1 MNIEIGAGIQ
11 ALVGRM
17 ESNPEEFFDEA
28 PKWRFMFA
36 DRFRDTM
43 TESEK
48 GAIHAALKE
57 VRRKEFEHKVMRTL
71 LEDEMKEQ
79 LSQNYYQGATRNQ
92 LVSSAGLGVST
103 GTYTHT
109 TGHAALQIGKETLSE
124 EDLKEIKQASISAS
138 KFK

>member
-28 PKWRFMFA
+28 PRWRFMFA

-71 LEDEMKEQ
+71 LEGNLKEQ
-79 LSQNYYQGATRNQ
+79 AM
-92 LVSSAGLGVST
+92 SAIAAVGQST
-103 GTYTHT
+103 GTYTL
-109 TGHAALQIGKETLSE
+109 GIGAATSSSSTLQIGSE
-124 EDLKEIKQASISAS
+124 SLTEADLRSLKEAAISS
-138 KFK
+138 KHFK

>member
-28 PKWRFMFA
+28 HKWRFMFA

-57 VRRKEFEHKVMRTL
+57 VRRKEFAHKVMRTL

-79 LSQNYYQGATRNQ
+79 LSQNYYQGVTQNK
-92 LVSSAGLGVST
+92 LVGSVGLGVST

-124 EDLKEIKQASISAS
+124 EDLREIKQASISAS

>member
-1 MNIEIGAGIQ
+1 MNIEIGAGVQ

-17 ESNPEEFFDEA
+17 ESNTEEFFDEA
-28 PKWRFMFA
+28 PKWRFIFA

-71 LEDEMKEQ
+71 LEDDVK
-79 LSQNYYQGATRNQ
+79 NQ
-92 LVSSAGLGVST
+92 LARST
-103 GTYTHT
+103 GTYTHSAVT
-109 TGHAALQIGKETLSE
+109 PLGIGSTSLGIGAATSSSPGLRVGSESLSE
-124 EDLKEIKQASISAS
+124 AELKAMKEAYTYS
-138 KFK
+138 KHFK

>member
-28 PKWRFMFA
+28 PRWRFMFA

-57 VRRKEFEHKVMRTL
+57 VRRKEFEHKVIRTL
-71 LEDEMKEQ
+71 LEGHLKEQ
-79 LSQNYYQGATRNQ
+79 AM
-92 LVSSAGLGVST
+92 SAIAAVGQST
-103 GTYTHT
+103 GTYTYDPKAT
-109 TGHAALQIGKETLSE
+109 LSIGAATSSSSTLQIGSE
-124 EDLKEIKQASISAS
+124 SLTEADLRSLKEASVSS
-138 KFK
+138 KHFK

>member
-1 MNIEIGAGIQ
+1 MNIEIGSGIQ
-11 ALVGRM
+11 TLVNRM
-17 ESNPEEFFDEA
+17 YSHPEEFFDEA

-36 DRFRDTM
+36 ERFRDTM

-71 LEDEMKEQ
+71 LEGDLKEQ
-79 LSQNYYQGATRNQ
+79 AISMERSRLSSGSLGLSTATYTQ
-92 LVSSAGLGVST
+92 ST
-103 GTYTHT
+103 GHS
-109 TGHAALQIGKETLSE
+109 ALQIGNQTLSE
-124 EDLKEIKQASISAS
+124 EDLREIKQASITVS

>member
-11 ALVGRM
+11 ALVSRM
-17 ESNPEEFFDEA
+17 GSNPEEFFDEA

-57 VRRKEFEHKVMRTL
+57 VRRKEFEYKVMRTL
-71 LEDEMKEQ
+71 LEDDLKEQ
-79 LSQNYYQGATRNQ
+79 ASAMERARLTGAT
-92 LVSSAGLGVST
+92 LGLSTATYTQST
-103 GTYTHT
+103 GRS
-109 TGHAALQIGKETLSE
+109 ALQIGKETLSE
-124 EDLKEIKQASISAS
+124 DDIRVIKQSSMAVD

>member
-17 ESNPEEFFDEA
+17 GTNPEEFFDEA

-71 LEDEMKEQ
+71 LEDSLQEQ
-79 LSQNYYQGATRNQ
+79 VISALS
-92 LVSSAGLGVST
+92 VST
-103 GTYTHT
+103 GTYTSNGFSIIEPNIAVHT
-109 TGHAALQIGKETLSE
+109 K
-124 EDLKEIKQASISAS
+124 
-138 KFK
+138 

>member
-71 LEDEMKEQ
+71 LEGDLKDQ
-79 LSQNYYQGATRNQ
+79 LAR
-92 LVSSAGLGVST
+92 ST
-103 GTYTHT
+103 GTYTHSAVT
-109 TGHAALQIGKETLSE
+109 PLSISSVTSSSSPSNLRIGSESLSE
-124 EDLKEIKQASISAS
+124 AELKAMKEAYTSSER
-138 KFK
+138 FK

>member
-17 ESNPEEFFDEA
+17 GTNPEEFFDEA

-57 VRRKEFEHKVMRTL
+57 VRRKEFEYKVMRTL
-71 LEDEMKEQ
+71 LEDDLKEQ
-79 LSQNYYQGATRNQ
+79 ASAMERARISGGTLGLSTATYTQ
-92 LVSSAGLGVST
+92 ST
-103 GTYTHT
+103 GHS
-109 TGHAALQIGKETLSE
+109 ALQIGNQTLSE
-124 EDLKEIKQASISAS
+124 EDLRRIKEASITVDR
-138 KFK
+138 FK

>member
-17 ESNPEEFFDEA
+17 GSNPEEFFDEA

-48 GAIHAALKE
+48 GAIHAALKD
-57 VRRKEFEHKVMRTL
+57 VRRKEFEYKVMRTL
-71 LEDEMKEQ
+71 LEDDLKEQ
-79 LSQNYYQGATRNQ
+79 A
-92 LVSSAGLGVST
+92 SAMERARISGGTLGLST

>member
-1 MNIEIGAGIQ
+1 MNIEMGAGIQ

-57 VRRKEFEHKVMRTL
+57 VRRKEFEHKVMHTL
-71 LEDEMKEQ
+71 LEDDVK
-79 LSQNYYQGATRNQ
+79 NQ
-92 LVSSAGLGVST
+92 LARST
-103 GTYTHT
+103 GTYTYEREAKAT
-109 TGHAALQIGKETLSE
+109 LGIISATSSSSNLRIGSESLSE
-124 EDLKEIKQASISAS
+124 ADIRAMKEATISS
-138 KFK
+138 KHFK

>member
-28 PKWRFMFA
+28 PRWRFMFA

-71 LEDEMKEQ
+71 LEGNLKEQ
-79 LSQNYYQGATRNQ
+79 AM
-92 LVSSAGLGVST
+92 SAIAAVGQST
-103 GTYTHT
+103 GTYTYDPKAT
-109 TGHAALQIGKETLSE
+109 LSIGAATSSSSTLQIGSESLSE
-124 EDLKEIKQASISAS
+124 ADLRLLKEASVSS
-138 KFK
+138 KHFK

>member
-57 VRRKEFEHKVMRTL
+57 VRRKEFEHKVLRTL
-71 LEDEMKEQ
+71 LEGDLKEQ
-79 LSQNYYQGATRNQ
+79 AI
-92 LVSSAGLGVST
+92 SSMERARISGGTLGLST
-103 GTYTHT
+103 GTYTQS
-109 TGHAALQIGKETLSE
+109 TGHSALQIGKETLSE
-124 EDLKEIKQASISAS
+124 EDLREIKQARMSANI
-138 KFK
+138 FK

>member
-17 ESNPEEFFDEA
+17 GSNPEEFFDEA
-28 PKWRFMFA
+28 TKWRFMFA

-48 GAIHAALKE
+48 GAIHAALRE

-71 LEDEMKEQ
+71 LEGDLKDQ
-79 LSQNYYQGATRNQ
+79 AISILQGQA
-92 LVSSAGLGVST
+92 SALGVST
-103 GTYTHT
+103 GTYTSSGINIIEPT
-109 TGHAALQIGKETLSE
+109 IAVRAIE
-124 EDLKEIKQASISAS
+124 S
-138 KFK
+138 K

>member
-11 ALVGRM
+11 ALVSRM
-17 ESNPEEFFDEA
+17 GTNPEEFFDEA

-57 VRRKEFEHKVMRTL
+57 VRRKEFEYKVMRTL
-71 LEDEMKEQ
+71 LEDDLKEQ
-79 LSQNYYQGATRNQ
+79 A
-92 LVSSAGLGVST
+92 SAMERARISGGTLGLST
-103 GTYTHT
+103 GTYTQS
-109 TGHAALQIGKETLSE
+109 TGHSALQIGNQTLSE
-124 EDLKEIKQASISAS
+124 EDLRQIKQASIAVDR
-138 KFK
+138 FK

>member
-11 ALVGRM
+11 ALVSRM
-17 ESNPEEFFDEA
+17 ATNPEEFFDEA

-71 LEDEMKEQ
+71 LEGDLKVAVVEQ
-79 LSQNYYQGATRNQ
+79 QAQRARQ
-92 LVSSAGLGVST
+92 ALGMST
-103 GTYTHT
+103 GTFTY
-109 TGHAALQIGKETLSE
+109 G
-124 EDLKEIKQASISAS
+124 SAENLNAYNKINTVSS
-138 KFK
+138 K

>member
-1 MNIEIGAGIQ
+1 MNIEIGSGVQ
-11 ALVGRM
+11 ALVSRM
-17 ESNPEEFFDEA
+17 GSHPEEFFDEA

-36 DRFRDTM
+36 ERFRDTM

-71 LEDEMKEQ
+71 LEDDLKEQ
-79 LSQNYYQGATRNQ
+79 YQYEKAANRIRLGIGA
-92 LVSSAGLGVST
+92 ST
-103 GTYTHT
+103 GTYTQS
-109 TGHAALQIGKETLSE
+109 TGQAALQIGKETLSE
-124 EDLKEIKQASISAS
+124 EDLREIKQASIAVS

>member
-17 ESNPEEFFDEA
+17 GSNPEEFFDEA

-48 GAIHAALKE
+48 GAIHAALKD
-57 VRRKEFEHKVMRTL
+57 VRRKEFEYKVMRTL
-71 LEDEMKEQ
+71 LEDDLKEQ
-79 LSQNYYQGATRNQ
+79 A
-92 LVSSAGLGVST
+92 SAMERARISGGTLGLST
-103 GTYTHT
+103 GTYTQT
-109 TGHAALQIGKETLSE
+109 TGRSALQIGKETLSE
-124 EDLKEIKQASISAS
+124 EDLREIKQARMSANI
-138 KFK
+138 FK

>member
-17 ESNPEEFFDEA
+17 GTNPEEFFDEA

-71 LEDEMKEQ
+71 LEGDLKEQ
-79 LSQNYYQGATRNQ
+79 LEQGR
-92 LVSSAGLGVST
+92 SSASAVLGHST
-103 GTYTHT
+103 GTYT
-109 TGHAALQIGKETLSE
+109 
-124 EDLKEIKQASISAS
+124 SAYFRNGINIIDPQTAVKAIES
-138 KFK
+138 K

>member
-17 ESNPEEFFDEA
+17 GTNPEEFFDEA

-71 LEDEMKEQ
+71 LEGSLQEQ
-79 LSQNYYQGATRNQ
+79 VISALS
-92 LVSSAGLGVST
+92 VST
-103 GTYTHT
+103 GTYTQS
-109 TGHAALQIGKETLSE
+109 TGLPALHVGNETLSE
-124 EDLKEIKQASISAS
+124 DDLREIKQSRMAVDR
-138 KFK
+138 FK

>member
-11 ALVGRM
+11 ALVSRM
-17 ESNPEEFFDEA
+17 GSNPEEFFDEA

-57 VRRKEFEHKVMRTL
+57 VRRKEFEYKVMLTL
-71 LEDEMKEQ
+71 LEDDSKERAR
-79 LSQNYYQGATRNQ
+79 LTGAT
-92 LVSSAGLGVST
+92 LGLSTATYTQST
-103 GTYTHT
+103 GRS
-109 TGHAALQIGKETLSE
+109 ALQIGSQTLSE
-124 EDLKEIKQASISAS
+124 EELRQIKQASIAVDR
-138 KFK
+138 FK

>member
-11 ALVGRM
+11 ALVSRM
-17 ESNPEEFFDEA
+17 ATNPEEFFDEA

-71 LEDEMKEQ
+71 LE
-79 LSQNYYQGATRNQ
+79 G
-92 LVSSAGLGVST
+92 
-103 GTYTHT
+103 
-109 TGHAALQIGKETLSE
+109 
-124 EDLKEIKQASISAS
+124 DLKEQAMSALTATS
-138 KFK
+138 RGQITHSNIAASGTFTSGFNVIEPRSVF

>member
-17 ESNPEEFFDEA
+17 GSNPEEFFDEA

-57 VRRKEFEHKVMRTL
+57 VRRKEFEYKVMRTL
-71 LEDEMKEQ
+71 LEDDLKGQASAMERARITGGGIG
-79 LSQNYYQGATRNQ
+79 LSTA
-92 LVSSAGLGVST
+92 
-103 GTYTHT
+103 TYTQA
-109 TGHAALQIGKETLSE
+109 TGRSALQIGNETLSE
-124 EDLKEIKQASISAS
+124 DDLREIKQSRMAVDR
-138 KFK
+138 FK

>member
-17 ESNPEEFFDEA
+17 GSNPEEFFDEA

-48 GAIHAALKE
+48 GAIHAALKD
-57 VRRKEFEHKVMRTL
+57 VRRKEFEYKVMRTL
-71 LEDEMKEQ
+71 LEDDLKEQ
-79 LSQNYYQGATRNQ
+79 A
-92 LVSSAGLGVST
+92 SAMERARRSGGTLGLST
-103 GTYTHT
+103 GTYTQT
-109 TGHAALQIGKETLSE
+109 TGRSALQIGKETLSE
-124 EDLKEIKQASISAS
+124 EDLREIKQARMSANI
-138 KFK
+138 FK